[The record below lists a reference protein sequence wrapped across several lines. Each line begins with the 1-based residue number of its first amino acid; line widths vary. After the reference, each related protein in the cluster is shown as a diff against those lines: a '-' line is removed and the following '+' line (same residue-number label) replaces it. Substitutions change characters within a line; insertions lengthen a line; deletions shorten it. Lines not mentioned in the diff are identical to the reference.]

1 MHLHLY
7 KFLFLL
13 FFNHEFFS
21 FVFRLKENIL
31 YESVIIMEEFCKEL
45 AAIAYVKYN
54 HSM

>member
-1 MHLHLY
+1 MTDLY
-7 KFLFLL
+7 ALYLNIFLL
-13 FFNHEFFS
+13 F
-21 FVFRLKENIL
+21 RLKDNVL